1 MGRESAVDTYSATQ
15 DRSSCSYT
23 LSRPVYVDKRLQVT
37 STDGGF
43 SLP

>member
-23 LSRPVYVDKRLQVT
+23 LSRQSFEVLPPPT
-37 STDGGF
+37 SIKIEAGLRG
-43 SLP
+43 